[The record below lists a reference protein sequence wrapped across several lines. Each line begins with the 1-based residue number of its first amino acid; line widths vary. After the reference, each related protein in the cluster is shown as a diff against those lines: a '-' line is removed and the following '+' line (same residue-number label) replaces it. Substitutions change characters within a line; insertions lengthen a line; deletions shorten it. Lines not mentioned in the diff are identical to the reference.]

1 MSKSQHN
8 TLCIAE
14 WQSFGIED
22 IYRALKS
29 CHLKRSEA
37 AQANSAICHL
47 KGEAR
52 SISTNDN
59 RDISL
64 PLNMTENTSANVQSH
79 LDISVSTKPQYNNRD
94 SSLHATVP
102 LKNDNKISQNDKSI
116 ESQNDKELRDK
127 AQKIFGELQNFANQK
142 GNFDDREGNHIFLT
156 PYRDNR
162 LKARNFVGLIQTK
175 SGFCLEILP
184 KTFRTAKD
192 SEGFA
197 IKNCVCSSQKST
209 HPLTP
214 SATNLTFGEEEQ
226 ESSNST
232 KDEQEKA
239 PPLAGGVGE
248 GYGAIQNGVDCHADK
263 PNDSS
268 KSQECQVCQ
277 AKQILLDM
285 LRTLRS
291 SPFKQSHISSLKIHR
306 FPLLEVFA
314 IMFLDEV
321 ERLIKRGIK
330 SDYVVR
336 EENRTFLK
344 GKLLFGENLK
354 YNFAHKERFFSAS
367 DEFIADI
374 APNRLIVSTI
384 LFLSALG
391 FSPRT
396 SGRIS
401 QARFIFADIR
411 PSKSIDKDFALCP
424 SSRHYKDYELL
435 LAWCEIFLRRK
446 SFMPYQGGDKAF
458 ALLFDMNKLFESFV
472 AWHLKRVCGNER
484 VIKAQESH
492 KYLLQIGGVSKFQI
506 KPDIV
511 CRKSDSGGD
520 NVVFIADT
528 KWKILESSESNN
540 YGISQGD
547 LYQMFAYLAKYEC
560 ENGFLIYPQ
569 IEGIGA
575 GEIEGTKALRDFK
588 NFTHFTYKAKSNLPS
603 QNPHKLKILLF
614 NLHNPSKSANEILTQ
629 INTKT
634 YDL

>member
-1 MSKSQHN
+1 MSKNN

-14 WQSFGIED
+14 WQSFGVED
-22 IYRALKS
+22 IYRAIKP
-29 CHLKRSEA
+29 CHLKQDEVFK
-37 AQANSAICHL
+37 NS
-47 KGEAR
+47 
-52 SISTNDN
+52 
-59 RDISL
+59 
-64 PLNMTENTSANVQSH
+64 SANVQN
-79 LDISVSTKPQYNNRD
+79 LLD
-94 SSLHATVP
+94 SSVASLP
-102 LKNDNKISQNDKSI
+102 QNDKNT
-116 ESQNDKELRDK
+116 ESRDDDELLDK
-127 AQKIFGELQNFANQK
+127 AQRIFSELQNFANQK

-156 PYRDNR
+156 PYRNNR

-184 KTFRTAKD
+184 KTFRTARD

-197 IKNCVCSSQKST
+197 IKNCTCSSLRGNET
-209 HPLTP
+209 
-214 SATNLTFGEEEQ
+214 
-226 ESSNST
+226 
-232 KDEQEKA
+232 DET
-239 PPLAGGVGE
+239 
-248 GYGAIQNGVDCHADK
+248 IQNGVDCHADK
-263 PNDSS
+263 SARNDNS
-268 KSQECQVCQ
+268 KSQKCEVCK

-285 LRTLRS
+285 LKTLKN
-291 SPFKQSHISSLKIHR
+291 SPFKQSHIAHPKTQHL
-306 FPLLEVFA
+306 PLLEVFA
-314 IMFLDEV
+314 IMFLDEL
-321 ERLIKRGIK
+321 ERLIKKGIK

-354 YNFAHKERFFSAS
+354 HNFAHKERFFNAS

-401 QARFIFADIR
+401 QARFIFADIP
-411 PSKSIDKDFALCP
+411 PSKSIDKDFATSP

-484 VIKAQESH
+484 VIKAQESR
-492 KYLLQIGGVSKFQI
+492 KYLLQIGRVSKFQI

-511 CRKSDSGGD
+511 CREGNSRD

-528 KWKILESSESNN
+528 KWKILESSESKTD
-540 YGISQGD
+540 GIAQGD

-569 IEGIGA
+569 IEGIEA
-575 GEIEGTKALRDFK
+575 SEIEDTKASQDFAHK
-588 NFTHFTYKAKSNLPS
+588 HLTYKPKSNLPN
-603 QNPHKLKILLF
+603 QNPHKLKIYFF
-614 NLHNPSKSANEILTQ
+614 NLHNPSHSANEILA
-629 INTKT
+629 
-634 YDL
+634 

>member
-1 MSKSQHN
+1 MVRQQNHKAKILVNQTKMSKNN

-14 WQSFGIED
+14 WQSFGVDD
-22 IYRALKS
+22 IQEVIA
-29 CHLKRSEA
+29 
-37 AQANSAICHL
+37 
-47 KGEAR
+47 
-52 SISTNDN
+52 
-59 RDISL
+59 
-64 PLNMTENTSANVQSH
+64 
-79 LDISVSTKPQYNNRD
+79 
-94 SSLHATVP
+94 
-102 LKNDNKISQNDKSI
+102 DKS
-116 ESQNDKELRDK
+116 EKK
-127 AQKIFGELQNFANQK
+127 AQKIFKELKDFADEK
-142 GNFDDREGNHIFLT
+142 GNHIFLNS
-156 PYRDNR
+156 YGKNC

-184 KTFRTAKD
+184 KTFRTDNENQGFEKHQD
-192 SEGFA
+192 KVSE
-197 IKNCVCSSQKST
+197 
-209 HPLTP
+209 
-214 SATNLTFGEEEQ
+214 
-226 ESSNST
+226 
-232 KDEQEKA
+232 
-239 PPLAGGVGE
+239 
-248 GYGAIQNGVDCHADK
+248 
-263 PNDSS
+263 
-268 KSQECQVCQ
+268 
-277 AKQILLDM
+277 AKQILLNM

-291 SPFKQSHISSLKIHR
+291 SPYKQSHISNLKIHR

-354 YNFAHKERFFSAS
+354 RNFAHKERFFTAS

-384 LFLSALG
+384 LFLSAQG

-446 SFMPYQGGDKAF
+446 SFMPYQGGNKAF

-472 AWHLKRVCGNER
+472 AWHLKRACGGKC
-484 VIKAQESH
+484 VISTQESR
-492 KYLLQIGGVSKFQI
+492 KYLLEVGGVRKFQI

-511 CRKSDSGGD
+511 CREGNSRD

-540 YGISQGD
+540 YGITQGD

-569 IEGIGA
+569 I
-575 GEIEGTKALRDFK
+575 GEIEARENEDTKAMRDFAHK
-588 NFTHFTYKAKSNLPS
+588 HFTYKPKSNLPS
-603 QNPHKLKILLF
+603 QNPHKLKIYFF
-614 NLHNPSKSANEILTQ
+614 NLRNPSEAANEILAQ
-629 INTKT
+629 INAKT

>member
-1 MSKSQHN
+1 MSKNN

-14 WQSFGIED
+14 WQAFGVDD
-22 IYRALKS
+22 IQEVIA
-29 CHLKRSEA
+29 
-37 AQANSAICHL
+37 
-47 KGEAR
+47 
-52 SISTNDN
+52 
-59 RDISL
+59 
-64 PLNMTENTSANVQSH
+64 
-79 LDISVSTKPQYNNRD
+79 
-94 SSLHATVP
+94 
-102 LKNDNKISQNDKSI
+102 DKSEKKAKKI
-116 ESQNDKELRDK
+116 FKELK
-127 AQKIFGELQNFANQK
+127 NFANQK

-156 PYRDNR
+156 PYRNNR

-184 KTFRTAKD
+184 KIFCAD
-192 SEGFA
+192 SFDKNIKCSGD
-197 IKNCVCSSQKST
+197 KNC
-209 HPLTP
+209 
-214 SATNLTFGEEEQ
+214 
-226 ESSNST
+226 
-232 KDEQEKA
+232 
-239 PPLAGGVGE
+239 
-248 GYGAIQNGVDCHADK
+248 
-263 PNDSS
+263 
-268 KSQECQVCQ
+268 ECQVCQ
-277 AKQILLDM
+277 AKQILLNM

-291 SPFKQSHISSLKIHR
+291 SPYKQSHISSLKIHR

-330 SDYVVR
+330 SDYVLR

-354 YNFAHKERFFSAS
+354 RNFAHKERFFTAS

-374 APNRLIVSTI
+374 APNRLLVSTI
-384 LFLSALG
+384 LFLSAQG

-472 AWHLKRVCGNER
+472 AWHLKKYITNKKCEYE
-484 VIKAQESH
+484 IKSQDKSR
-492 KYLLQIGGVSKFQI
+492 YLLEIDKERNKFQI

-511 CRKSDSGGD
+511 CRNIKD
-520 NVVFIADT
+520 NKQTLFIADT
-528 KWKILESSESNN
+528 KWKILNFSRDD
-540 YGISQGD
+540 YGIAQGD

-569 IEGIGA
+569 IEK
-575 GEIEGTKALRDFK
+575 IEARENEDTKAMRDFTHK
-588 NFTHFTYKAKSNLPS
+588 HFTYKPKSNLPS
-603 QNPHKLKILLF
+603 QNPHKLQIYFF
-614 NLHNPSKSANEILTQ
+614 NLHNPSEVASEILAQ
-629 INTKT
+629 INAKT